1 MRPSIHCELV
11 NGPFGDP
18 AVYADIMFERRALLF
33 DLGDIRELP
42 PRKLLRVTHV
52 FVSHTHMDHFSGF
65 DHLLR
70 LMLGREKTIALY
82 GPAGFID
89 KVGHKLQAY
98 TWNVIQNYAGNL
110 VFDVYEVHDN
120 GTLRNARFRSLS
132 VFQPELQPDLHIK
145 DDELTSCGAFKI
157 RCAVLDHG
165 IPCLGFALEE
175 AAHVNVWKTKLDQ
188 LGLAVGPWLRDLK
201 HAVLTGAPMNTPIR
215 ALKRS
220 ADGVTPVTLPFR
232 DLCGLVQI
240 TAGQKI
246 AYIVDVRYHPSNAER
261 IQHLA
266 FGADLLFIESPFL
279 EADSAHAARKNHLT
293 ALQAGT
299 LAAHAQVKQFLP
311 FHFSPRYADRGEA
324 LLEEAIRAFSGALKN
339 AAIAD
344 G

>member
-33 DLGDIRELP
+33 DLGDITELP

-98 TWNVIQNYAGNL
+98 TWNVIKNYAGNL

-120 GTLRNARFRSLS
+120 GTLRNARFRSS
-132 VFQPELQPDLHIK
+132 CAFQSEVEPDLRIK
-145 DDELTSCGAFKI
+145 DNQLTSCGAFKV

-201 HAVLTGAPMNTPIR
+201 HAVLTGAPMDTPIR
-215 ALKRS
+215 ALKRNE
-220 ADGVTPVTLPFR
+220 GGITPVTLPFR
-232 DLCGLVQI
+232 DLSGLVHI

-261 IQHLA
+261 IRHLA

-293 ALQAGT
+293 ARQAGT
-299 LAAHAQVKQFLP
+299 LAARAQVKQFVLC
-311 FHFSPRYADRGEA
+311 HFSPRYPDHGEA
-324 LLEEAIRAFSGALKN
+324 LREEARRAFSEVLEN
-339 AAIAD
+339 EPIAD